1 MVYKYEK
8 LGEEL
13 IKILKQRKKNGEK
26 TTVIRASEV
35 KHLLDVEK
43 ICGPCQHER
52 YPMICQAMVYA
63 SGRFLGKQIAWV
75 YQSSTFTVEYQLS
88 LF

>member
-13 IKILKQRKKNGEK
+13 IKLLKQRKKNGEK

-35 KHLLDVEK
+35 KHLLDIQK
-43 ICGPCQHER
+43 ICGLCQHER

-63 SGRFLGKQIAWV
+63 ADRFI
-75 YQSSTFTVEYQLS
+75 F
-88 LF
+88 

>member
-8 LGEEL
+8 LGEEI
-13 IKILKQRKKNGEK
+13 IKLLKQRKKNGEK

-35 KHLLDVEK
+35 KKLLDVQK
-43 ICGPCQHER
+43 ICEPCKHER
-52 YPMICQAMVYA
+52 YPMICQEMLYA
-63 SGRFLGKQIAWV
+63 ADRFHGKQIAGV

>member
-35 KHLLDVEK
+35 KHLLDIQK
-43 ICGPCQHER
+43 ICGLCQHER
-52 YPMICQAMVYA
+52 YLMICQAMVYA
-63 SGRFLGKQIAWV
+63 ADRFQGKQIAGV

>member
-35 KHLLDVEK
+35 KHLLDIQK
-43 ICGPCQHER
+43 ICGLCQHER

-63 SGRFLGKQIAWV
+63 ADIIQGKQIAGV